1 MQTHYEFMRRLDK
14 AYARDKIKKEYGVLL
29 RILAMAD
36 LALLDFENNKN
47 KANYKKMEECVN
59 FLHIEDIVAT
69 NAGED
74 RLPPILEQ
82 RITAVKEKYIRLH
95 SKTPWLATENMTDD
109 ELLASFIV
117 FKNSQQGGLKNDD
130 KRA

>member
-1 MQTHYEFMRRLDK
+1 MQTHYEFMEKLAGDYHK
-14 AYARDKIKKEYGVLL
+14 QKIEKEYGVLL

-36 LALLDFENNKN
+36 LALLDFENNSCD
-47 KANYKKMEECVN
+47 ANYAQLYRIIN
-59 FLHIEDIVAT
+59 FLFLENIIAT
-69 NAGED
+69 NNDET

-82 RITAVKEKYIRLH
+82 RVMAVKNKYFKLD
-95 SKTPWLATENMTDD
+95 SKMQMPAVMTDY

-117 FKNSQQGGLKNDD
+117 FKNSQLRSIKNDD